1 MCLQG
6 CGSGL
11 WRRGETDGEIE
22 KEFEIGE
29 LEKDIENTFW
39 RSYLSFSH
47 KYPRIRY
54 FYFFNLL
61 SSFSSSCRS
70 YYLFLLVLSLTLALL
85 SVMLAHTELSSL
97 HYQQPLCV
105 CVVCRRAGQRFEP
118 PPAVGSRRVTL
129 CVHSLHLRLQR
140 RQVTSMTPWRPPPS
154 PPSTRLP
161 GPDVH
166 RPCTLLPGYAS

>member
-1 MCLQG
+1 M
-6 CGSGL
+6 
-11 WRRGETDGEIE
+11 R
-22 KEFEIGE
+22 E
-29 LEKDIENTFW
+29 LPFFYSQVPTHTLFLFVLFTLFFLLL
-39 RSYLSFSH
+39 LSF
-47 KYPRIRY
+47 
-54 FYFFNLL
+54 LL
-61 SSFSSSCRS
+61 SLPSCSFTHPRS
-70 YYLFLLVLSLTLALL
+70 PFCHARTHRAVFPSLPAT
-85 SVMLAHTELSSL
+85 S
-97 HYQQPLCV
+97 V